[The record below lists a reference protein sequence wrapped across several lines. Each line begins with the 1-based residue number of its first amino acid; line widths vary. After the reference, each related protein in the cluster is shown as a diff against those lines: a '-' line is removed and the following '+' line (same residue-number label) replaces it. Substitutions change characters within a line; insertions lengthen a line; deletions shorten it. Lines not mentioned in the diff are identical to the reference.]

1 MPIHYEGWKHFGEG
15 RSDIERELAAAPA
28 DVRERF
34 RWLEIPPRRWAVVRW
49 ARRGRDAASAPHA
62 SMPSKRSDTE
72 LVDAAAR
79 RERPLKVRARPIS
92 SRLRQ
97 PGDLERVV

>member
-1 MPIHYEGWKHFGEG
+1 MDRLDDLGVVDP
-15 RSDIERELAAAPA
+15 
-28 DVRERF
+28 
-34 RWLEIPPRRWAVVRW
+34 LEVDRGDAEVAV
-49 ARRGRDAASAPHA
+49 AKLA
-62 SMPSKRSDTE
+62 SMPSKRSDAE

-79 RERPLKVRARPIS
+79 RERLPRARPIS

>member
-1 MPIHYEGWKHFGEG
+1 MDPRSFDGHG
-15 RSDIERELAAAPA
+15 RAATA
-28 DVRERF
+28 
-34 RWLEIPPRRWAVVRW
+34 AV
-49 ARRGRDAASAPHA
+49 PHA
-62 SMPSKRSDTE
+62 STPPKRSDAE